1 MKLREGSLAA
11 VLSTEIGSL
20 LVWRGLGAGAVGA
33 GEGQPP
39 QLALAPL
46 PRVGRDLVQRVVEEE
61 AVSCAQTSEETLQQ
75 RQVRRCPRHSPYYTL
90 YFSFGV

>member
-1 MKLREGSLAA
+1 M
-11 VLSTEIGSL
+11 LSTEIGSL

-46 PRVGRDLVQRVVEEE
+46 ARVGRDLVQRVVEEE

-75 RQVRRCPRHSPYYTL
+75 RQVRCPLHSPYYAL